1 MPLCASYWKNTRRG
15 EEIRLAYNAR
25 MQPLTVLFFGSQ
37 GAGKGTQV
45 KMLIEH
51 LQSKSDRGIIRID
64 MGQELRNVRDTGT
77 YAGRLTGEIIDN
89 GIRIYD
95 FMAIYL
101 QTKLLVDNFTGEEHI
116 IADGLARG
124 EDQTR
129 GFDDMMKFF
138 KREDLQIIN
147 LVISDDTAVKRLM
160 ARGRN
165 DDTEE
170 AIRRRLAWTK
180 TDVLPQLEL
189 LKIRGRAVREI
200 DGEPDVATIHKNILS
215 ALGLSQ

>member
-1 MPLCASYWKNTRRG
+1 MK
-15 EEIRLAYNAR
+15 
-25 MQPLTVLFFGSQ
+25 PLTLLFFGSQ

-45 KMLIEH
+45 NMLIEH
-51 LQSKSDRGIIRID
+51 LKSASDRKIIRID
-64 MGQELRNVRDTGT
+64 MGQELRNLRDTGT
-77 YAGRLTGEIIDN
+77 HAGKLTGEIIDN

-101 QTKLLVDNFTGEEHI
+101 QTKALVDHFTGEEHI

-138 KREDLQIIN
+138 KRDDLQIIN
-147 LVISDDTAVKRLM
+147 LVIGDETAVKRLM
-160 ARGRN
+160 GRGRN

-189 LKIRGRAVREI
+189 LKSRGRTIHEI
-200 DGEPDVATIHKNILS
+200 NGEPDVGIIHKNIL
-215 ALGLSQ
+215 AVLGLA

>member
-1 MPLCASYWKNTRRG
+1 MDSIT
-15 EEIRLAYNAR
+15 I
-25 MQPLTVLFFGSQ
+25 LFFGSQ

-45 KMLIEH
+45 QMLVDY
-51 LQSKSDRGIIRID
+51 LKGKSDRPIVRID
-64 MGQELRNVRDTGT
+64 MGQELRNLRDTGT
-77 YAGRLTGEIIDN
+77 LAGRLTGEIIDA
-89 GIRIYD
+89 GARIYD

-101 QTKLLVDNFTGEEHI
+101 QTKKLVDAMQGGEHI

-129 GFDDMMKFF
+129 AFDDMMKFF
-138 KREDLQIIN
+138 KRDDLQIIN
-147 LVISDDTAVKRLM
+147 IVISDDTAVKRLL

-165 DDTEE
+165 DDTEA

-189 LKIRGRAVREI
+189 LKNRGRTIHTI
-200 DGEPDVATIHKNILS
+200 DGEPDIETIHKNILK
-215 ALGLSQ
+215 ALKLA

>member
-1 MPLCASYWKNTRRG
+1 MK
-15 EEIRLAYNAR
+15 
-25 MQPLTVLFFGSQ
+25 PLTLLFFGSQ

-45 KMLIEH
+45 KMLIAY
-51 LQSKSDRGIIRID
+51 LQSRSDHTVIRID
-64 MGQELRNVRDTGT
+64 MGEELRALRDTGI
-77 YAGRLTGEIIDN
+77 YAGKLTGEIIDN

-101 QTKLLVDNFTGEEHI
+101 QTKKLVDNFTGDEHI

-129 GFDDMMKFF
+129 AFDDMMRFF
-138 KREDLQIIN
+138 KRDADLQIIN
-147 LVISDDTAVKRLM
+147 LVISDNSAVKRLLK
-160 ARGRN
+160 RGRN

-180 TDVLPQLEL
+180 TDVLPQLEF
-189 LKIRGRAVREI
+189 LKSRGRTIHEI
-200 DGEPDVATIHKNILS
+200 NGEPDVGTIHKNIL
-215 ALGLSQ
+215 AVLNLA

>member
-1 MPLCASYWKNTRRG
+1 MLMDPV
-15 EEIRLAYNAR
+15 
-25 MQPLTVLFFGSQ
+25 TVLFFGSQ

-45 KMLIEH
+45 KILVEF
-51 LQSKSDRGIIRID
+51 LKSKSDRGIVHID
-64 MGQELRNVRDTGT
+64 MGQELRNLRDTGT
-77 YAGRLTGEIIDN
+77 YAGKLTGEIIDN

-101 QTKLLVDNFTGEEHI
+101 QTKKLVDTFTGAEHI
-116 IADGLARG
+116 VADGLARG

-138 KREDLQIIN
+138 NREDLQVIN

-189 LKIRGRAVREI
+189 LKIRGRIIHEI
-200 DGEPDVATIHKNILS
+200 DGESDVETVHKNILS
-215 ALGLSQ
+215 VLGLSK

>member
-1 MPLCASYWKNTRRG
+1 MK
-15 EEIRLAYNAR
+15 
-25 MQPLTVLFFGSQ
+25 PLTVLFFGSQ

-45 KMLIEH
+45 QL
-51 LQSKSDRGIIRID
+51 LVNFLRSTSGSGIIRID
-64 MGQELRNVRDTGT
+64 MGQELRNLRDTGT
-77 YAGRLTGEIIDN
+77 YAGKLTGEIIDA

-101 QTKLLVDNFTGEEHI
+101 QTKLLVDHFTGEEHI

-124 EDQTR
+124 DDQTR
-129 GFDDMMKFF
+129 GFDDMMKFY
-138 KREDLQIIN
+138 KRNDLQVIN

-180 TDVLPQLEL
+180 TDVLPQLKL
-189 LKIRGRAVREI
+189 LKERGRTVHEI
-200 DGEPDVATIHKNILS
+200 DGESDVETIHKNIRA
-215 ALGLSQ
+215 ALGLAS